1 MDNLIQDT
9 QLREKIDLYTSKW
22 KWIIFCL
29 LFLSVIGVFYLR
41 YTNHEYRVTAT
52 LQFQDESK
60 NNQLP
65 ELANLQNSK
74 LFGQGLNKIED
85 EIRILTSK
93 TIIEK
98 VITDLNL
105 HTKYYTLGKIN
116 ATEIFN
122 DIPLQITF
130 FENDSILKHKK
141 GTLIVEITA
150 TESFKLID
158 SKTNSNHIINKLLSE
173 SKTYKFGEKISTLL
187 GDIIITPNLN
197 SKHLKIG
204 STIAIEQN
212 SIEQL
217 TDYYLKKIKVES
229 SKTSSIINITLDD
242 HINERAILIVD
253 KLIEKYNDDVVDDKE
268 NIIKVTSDFISNRL
282 NIVTEELLAVD
293 LTAENL
299 KRDNRLSDLA
309 AQSSIFLQNEKENKA
324 QYISTS
330 NQIELIDYMSD
341 YMADDTRT
349 SDLLPANIG
358 INDNGIQQLTKSYN
372 ELVLQRDRILR
383 NSSEKNPTVINL
395 NNQINALNENLN
407 QSLSNLKSSAEIT
420 LNSINKENSRIK
432 SQIYSAP
439 KKERQFRD
447 ITRQQSI
454 KESLYLYLLQKREET
469 AIMLGMSTANA
480 KIIDKAYSSKTPI
493 NPNPTV
499 VTIAVLILG
508 LLIPVLTIY
517 ISDLLNTKIHN
528 RQDLKQ
534 VKNIPFI
541 GDIPK
546 SSNKKSKRLVTKID
560 YSPKAEAFRLVRTNI
575 EFLLKGKKEKS
586 AKTVFITS
594 TKAQEG
600 KSHTSINLASSIS
613 FSNKKVLLIE
623 TDIRVPKVDEYLNLN
638 SKIGLTDYVSDTDLS
653 VQDVTTLVEGNPNL
667 NVIPS
672 GTIPP
677 NPSEL
682 LMSERVSHLFD
693 EVKKKYDYIIV
704 DTAAVGLVTD
714 TLLLSDQADLFIY
727 VVSAYNLDKRELHVA
742 KTMFEEQRLPN
753 MSILL
758 NGTKK
763 RSGYG
768 YGYGYGSEKKSKK
781 WFKKKA

>member
-1 MDNLIQDT
+1 MIDNQDYF
-9 QLREKIDLYTSKW
+9 RNSVEIYTSKW
-22 KWIIFCL
+22 KLIV
-29 LFLSVIGVFYLR
+29 LSVFACVALAFTYLR
-41 YTNHEYRVTAT
+41 YAT
-52 LQFQDESK
+52 YQYETKASIKIRDEKQSNK
-60 NNQLP
+60 LP
-65 ELANLQNSK
+65 EITALQTYG
-74 LFGQGLNKIED
+74 LFSNGLNKVED
-85 EIRILTSK
+85 EIQILKSRSITEQVVRDLHLNIKFYVQGRIKEQETY
-93 TIIEK
+93 
-98 VITDLNL
+98 LNP
-105 HTKYYTLGKIN
+105 
-116 ATEIFN
+116 
-122 DIPLQITF
+122 PLNVNF
-130 FENDSILKHKK
+130 FENDSLISKVDT
-141 GTLIVEITA
+141 TLYVKITSP
-150 TESFKLID
+150 THFELS
-158 SKTNSNHIINKLLSE
+158 NSNSLFSNGE
-173 SKTYKFGEKISTLL
+173 VTEYDFGDKITTGF
-187 GDIIITPNLN
+187 GDIIITPNIGNYGASL
-197 SKHLKIG
+197 G
-204 STIAIEQN
+204 STV
-212 SIEQL
+212 
-217 TDYYLKKIKVES
+217 KIKLEPVNLTIEKYLEKIRVQS
-229 SKTSSIINITLDD
+229 EMNSNIIKLAV
-242 HINERAILIVD
+242 NEANRDKGKLILD
-253 KLIEKYNDDVVDDKE
+253 KLIEKYNNDAVSDKE
-268 NIIKVTSDFISNRL
+268 AVVKVTSDFINNRL
-282 NIVTEELLAVD
+282 DIVSNELEQVD
-293 LTAENL
+293 LTAENI
-299 KRDNRLSDLA
+299 KKNNRLSDLA
-309 AQSSIFLQNEKENKA
+309 SQSSIFLQSEKENEVRLVE
-324 QYISTS
+324 TT
-330 NQIELIDYMSD
+330 NQIQLIDYMSN
-341 YMADDTRT
+341 YMEDEGRD
-349 SDLLPANIG
+349 SDLLPANVG
-358 INDNGIQQLTKSYN
+358 INDPNVAQTTKSYN
-372 ELVLQRDRILR
+372 DLVLQRDRILR

-395 NNQINALNENLN
+395 NNQIQALK
-407 QSLSNLKSSAEIT
+407 SNLKQSLNNLRSSSQIT
-420 LNSINKENSRIK
+420 LNSLNTESARIN

-469 AIMLGMSTANA
+469 AITLGMSTPNA
-480 KIIDKAYSSKTPI
+480 KIIDAAYSSTDPI
-493 NPNPTV
+493 SPRR
-499 VTIAVLILG
+499 IYVLIAGLVLG
-508 LLIPVLTIY
+508 FLLPIAY
-517 ISDLLNTKIHN
+517 IFVSDLLDTKIHN
-528 RQDLKQ
+528 KLDLKLI
-534 VKNIPFI
+534 NEIPFI

-546 SSNKKSKRLVTKID
+546 SSNKKSKRLVSKID

-586 AKTVFITS
+586 AKTVFVTS

-600 KSHTSINLASSIS
+600 KSHTSINLASSVS

-623 TDIRVPKVDEYLNLN
+623 TDIRVPKVNEYLNLK
-638 SKIGLTDYVSDTDLS
+638 SKVGLTDYISDTDLS
-653 VQDVTTLVEGNPNL
+653 IQDVTTLVEGNPNL